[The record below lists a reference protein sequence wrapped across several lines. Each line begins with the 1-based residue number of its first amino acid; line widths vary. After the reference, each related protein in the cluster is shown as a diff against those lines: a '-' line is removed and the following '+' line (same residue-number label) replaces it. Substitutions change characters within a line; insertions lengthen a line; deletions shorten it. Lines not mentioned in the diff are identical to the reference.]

1 MKTPTEFNITR
12 MPKDGCAEIWEKHHD
27 IIEDMRMQRNIAKV
41 EAVCVLRHTGPE
53 TIDAMTAVADA
64 VNELETAPRILLAPT
79 AHDGPYTI
87 AGALYADIVVN
98 PNLDD
103 EAADA
108 LYKTIIKAAI
118 RPLLRPPGTTISWNP
133 ADTVTADLMKP
144 YAKNPIGPHTPS
156 VH

>member
-1 MKTPTEFNITR
+1 M
-12 MPKDGCAEIWEKHHD
+12 
-27 IIEDMRMQRNIAKV
+27 
-41 EAVCVLRHTGPE
+41 LRHTGPE
-53 TIDAMTAVADA
+53 TIDALTAVADA
-64 VNELETAPRILLAPT
+64 INELDAAPRIVLART

-87 AGALYADIVVN
+87 AGALYADIVVS

-108 LYKTIIKAAI
+108 LYRTIIKAAI